1 MSSGLEV
8 THPVAVLPLPSHQPP
23 PADVSE
29 TMGRVTPWEITWI
42 TGAVVLGAV
51 RKFTPSGA
59 MTVSEVGGGEVLGLG
74 DGRGVAAGRGALV
87 PQPAS
92 TAATTNT
99 ATVKGA
105 RMCITYSD
113 VCAAV
118 VIRWQSEVADRSA
131 ASAKSGPRD
140 ARATPRDTEIR

>member
-1 MSSGLEV
+1 M
-8 THPVAVLPLPSHQPP
+8 
-23 PADVSE
+23 
-29 TMGRVTPWEITWI
+29 TW
-42 TGAVVLGAV
+42 AVVLGAV

-74 DGRGVAAGRGALV
+74 DGRGVAAGRGVLV
-87 PQPAS
+87 PQPAT

-99 ATVKGA
+99 AKVNGA

-118 VIRWQSEVADRSA
+118 VIRWRSEAAARKA
-131 ASAKSGPRD
+131 ASAKSTPRD
-140 ARATPRDTEIR
+140 AAATPRDTEIK